1 MGPGG
6 RLPCV
11 QAGETMAPHADFA
24 SCCSAWCF
32 LVTLYSFG
40 LLRLK

>member
-24 SCCSAWCF
+24 WCF